1 MSILKIQEEL
11 KAPKNQRNNFGN
23 YNYRSA
29 EDIIEAVKPIAHKY
43 NYYLN
48 ISDEVV
54 EIGGRIYVKSTARL
68 IPADEKGIQ
77 SSAIG
82 YAREEETK
90 KGMDGA
96 QITGA
101 ASSYARKYALNGLL
115 AIDDTKDAD
124 ATNTHDKAEVTT
136 GQAVK
141 FYTNGKES
149 GVQNA
154 EVPTQEKPWL
164 AKTHPDFEKIK
175 EAIKSGQRTMT
186 QLRDKYKVSKAVEAE
201 LIK

>member
-1 MSILKIQEEL
+1 
-11 KAPKNQRNNFGN
+11 
-23 YNYRSA
+23 
-29 EDIIEAVKPIAHKY
+29 
-43 NYYLN
+43 
-48 ISDEVV
+48 
-54 EIGGRIYVKSTARL
+54 VKSTARL
-68 IPADEKGIQ
+68 ATIDGAGL
-77 SSAIG
+77 SASAVG
-82 YAREEETK
+82 FAREEETK

-124 ATNTHDKAEVTT
+124 ATNTH
-136 GQAVK
+136 
-141 FYTNGKES
+141 GKEAVVVVNS
-149 GVQNA
+149 NSNVGLVDTSPSKKLDVQS
-154 EVPTQEKPWL
+154 EEKPWL

-175 EAIKSGQRTMT
+175 EAIKSGQRTMA